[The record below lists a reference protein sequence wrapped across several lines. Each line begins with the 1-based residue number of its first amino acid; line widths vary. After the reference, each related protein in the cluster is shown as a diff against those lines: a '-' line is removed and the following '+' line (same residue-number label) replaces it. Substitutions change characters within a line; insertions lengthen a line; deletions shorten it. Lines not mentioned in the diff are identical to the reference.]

1 MGFLSK
7 LFKPI
12 TDFLGDMVGF
22 LTGVDF
28 DDIENQAPAVLVNKQ
43 SNVAALPV
51 IYGRRKVGGV
61 RVYIGTGGSKNK
73 YLYICLALCEGEIE
87 AIESVYINDRLIQFD
102 RDGSVF
108 TSRNDSFY
116 KNKIK
121 MQKFL
126 GTDTGKVQHATQTYS
141 SILAEQSEWTTSHK
155 LKGVAY
161 LALRVQ
167 HDSDKHGGIPDIK
180 CIVKGRKVY
189 DPRDSTTSYTNNPAL
204 CLRDYLTN
212 TRYGKGLPASAID
225 DTTGRAGFQT
235 AADSCDDASYTVT
248 PFFGAGTTVHLLEC
262 NARLDTNKTIFS
274 NVKEMLQGMRGLMP
288 YSEGKYGLIIDE
300 GYTPD
305 ANTFDLTPDNITS
318 QITVQQSGKG
328 KRYNRVIVN
337 FPNPSANW
345 QQDSVM
351 FPEKSTDSNSDYLT
365 FLSEDNNEELVK
377 EVQCNTITSI
387 YAARE
392 LARIICLASRKNV
405 NAVKITATSEA
416 LNIAVGDVVR
426 LEHPSFGWTGAA
438 RQLMRVSNLQ
448 MQDDGEV
455 GLSLVEHNNS
465 IYGFTQGSMEPDNL
479 ESTFSGIF
487 DIDPPTGLALTE
499 TTVVGGDGSLQP
511 AITASWTA
519 ADDEFV
525 QDYEIQWK
533 QSADSAYQVAF
544 TTETQYEIA
553 PVQVNIAAPITYDV
567 RVRSIN
573 TANVKS
579 DFASSTQQVDG
590 DDGDPS
596 PVTGVT
602 FTRGLKNI
610 TLEWTNPTD
619 SDLSYVQIYIS
630 STLTKPASPS
640 AQVRG
645 TEYVYPAQSSE
656 GKGTTKYFWLEAVDF
671 SGNVS
676 TTVGPEQ
683 EIIQLPKSEEID
695 GDVSEALSI
704 NVFKYPYHSV
714 PASTPNTFAEF
725 AIPAPENAVS
735 KYASL
740 NGKIKYIPSTSLDD
754 CILVVEF
761 QRKSKGATSGA
772 SLGNVVASGT
782 TGVPYTHYL
791 EISGNH
797 TKEID
802 VYGGIAAS
810 QTSPSF
816 VTSAKSVEYLGS
828 TDRTKIIYGGNSAST
843 PNFTSGEMFYNDD
856 RWTSS
861 GTWLG
866 DAAGA
871 QRYAIAD
878 LGSISATLTLP
889 LNQALA
895 KSDSAEDY
903 RVRVNTLGVST
914 GTLNLSEIQSQVFLL
929 K

>member
-102 RDGSVF
+102 RSGSVF

-116 KNKIK
+116 KNKIQ

-487 DIDPPTGLALTE
+487 DIDPPTGLSLTE

-579 DFASSTQQVDG
+579 DFVSSTKQVDG

-695 GDVSEALSI
+695 GAVSEAITFGIYKALSHT
-704 NVFKYPYHSV
+704 VTSSLTTYGSF
-714 PASTPNTFAEF
+714 ST
-725 AIPAPENAVS
+725 PAPENDVKKRGTLMAMMGIS
-735 KYASL
+735 AS
-740 NGKIKYIPSTSLDD
+740 NPSGDFTVGVR
-754 CILVVEF
+754 IE
-761 QRKSKGATSGA
+761 RKSKGETTGT
-772 SLGNVVASGT
+772 SLGTVVGSDSVAQGARYIEVAGNVMAD
-782 TGVPYTHYL
+782 
-791 EISGNH
+791 
-797 TKEID
+797 ID
-802 VYGGIAAS
+802 MYGGIAISA
-810 QTSPSF
+810 TSPSA
-816 VTSAKSVEYLGS
+816 VYNVVSVEYQTS
-828 TDRTKIIYGGNSAST
+828 TDRTRIIYASST
-843 PNFTSGEMFYNDD
+843 VISSGDIYYNADK
-856 RWTSS
+856 WTSA
-861 GTWLG
+861 GTWLTYAPLSEPRYNVLG
-866 DAAGA
+866 ITTLGNHYIFQPLAASGA
-871 QRYAIAD
+871 E
-878 LGSISATLTLP
+878 
-889 LNQALA
+889 
-895 KSDSAEDY
+895 EDY
-903 RVRVNTLGVST
+903 RIRARHYVLTSGAVTMSVGIA
-914 GTLNLSEIQSQVFLL
+914 GQIQFTR
-929 K
+929 